1 MRDASLQRFLR
12 CRASPARERAAEW
25 PDDASGCLN
34 RRMFG
39 RCEIANRSFRWGS
52 VSAVVLMF
60 RGMPPLLGEILAGLA
75 SPARPGVVAAR
86 IDRFVRRRLP
96 QGRVDCPVRA
106 ALAVTVE
113 V

>member
-1 MRDASLQRFLR
+1 MRDANLQRFLR

-25 PDDASGCLN
+25 PDDAGGCLN
-34 RRMFG
+34 RRTFG

-52 VSAVVLMF
+52 LSAVVLAS
-60 RGMPPLLGEILAGLA
+60 RGMLALLGEIPAGLA
-75 SPARPGVVAAR
+75 SPARPGVVAAWFN
-86 IDRFVRRRLP
+86 RFVRRRLP
-96 QGRVDCPVRA
+96 QGRADCLVRA